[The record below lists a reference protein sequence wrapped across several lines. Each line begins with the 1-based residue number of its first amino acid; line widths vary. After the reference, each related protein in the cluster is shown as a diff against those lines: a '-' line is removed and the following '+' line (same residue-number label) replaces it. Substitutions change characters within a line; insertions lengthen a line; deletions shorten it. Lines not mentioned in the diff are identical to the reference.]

1 MLSKTTRDLRL
12 HFYLYRNAHFVSRD
26 DHNDYKEESD
36 YPQASALSLVIVD
49 SVVCFHSDHDDCL
62 GWI

>member
-12 HFYLYRNAHFVSRD
+12 HFYLYRNAYFVTRD

-36 YPQASALSLVIVD
+36 YPQASALFGD
-49 SVVCFHSDHDDCL
+49 SRFRSMFPL
-62 GWI
+62 